1 MSWISTSCDEPASL
15 LTSSIASLQAEQP
28 ALKNLNFLSYAHD
41 VVLNAPLFELSVA
54 FMGLGEIAT
63 SLRAVSR
70 GQAFHS
76 EAMTK
81 NPTAPYMA
89 A

>member
-1 MSWISTSCDEPASL
+1 VDFYFVRRTSKPFDQFNRFFAGGTAC
-15 LTSSIASLQAEQP
+15 AE
-28 ALKNLNFLSYAHD
+28 NLNFLSYAHD